1 MKTSALII
9 ALGASLTLPNLA
21 LAEDSVLQQLRG
33 ESDIVASSYTTIEPL
48 QDIQVQPVKWNKPAW
63 TSSGDK
69 PAGFSANAQTSSAGG
84 SSSYGSDINFE
95 AVIAWNSE
103 NVFRGLQESKQTIAG
118 GIEISSASLYGGVW
132 AVAPVADS
140 FGAYQ
145 DRIDIYAGYGFDLS
159 DTIQADIGVTG
170 YIRPD
175 NGLLFAYDD
184 SAEIYAG
191 ISLGGE
197 YNPAFYAF
205 YDFILERFIFE
216 ASAEYIIPI
225 ARTDLV
231 FGGTLGYSND
241 NGFDFGYA
249 QANVE
254 VIQNFNRNL
263 SIGIGAHFAAATE
276 TTFLQGLA
284 LSGKNS
290 TWFGLRL
297 RASQ

>member
-9 ALGASLTLPNLA
+9 ILGASLALPGFAFAADNI
-21 LAEDSVLQQLRG
+21 LQQLR
-33 ESDIVASSYTTIEPL
+33 SDVYEPTASYDRMALVQNSQIEPM
-48 QDIQVQPVKWNKPAW
+48 QRSKSTWMVSD
-63 TSSGDK
+63 DK
-69 PAGFSANAQTSSAGG
+69 PSGFSAKAQTNNSGNY
-84 SSSYGSDINFE
+84 SSYGSDINLE
-95 AVIAWNSE
+95 AVITWNSE
-103 NVFRGLQESKQTIAG
+103 NVFRGLQESKQNIAG
-118 GIEISSASLYGGVW
+118 GIEISSANLYGGIW
-132 AVAPVADS
+132 AVKPVADR

-145 DRIDIYAGYGFDLS
+145 DRIDIYAGYGFDLN

-184 SAEIYAG
+184 SVEAYAG

-197 YNPAFYAF
+197 YNPALYAF
-205 YDFILERFIFE
+205 YDFVLERFVFE

-249 QANVE
+249 QADVE
-254 VIQNFNRNL
+254 IVHNFNRNL
-263 SIGIGAHFAAATE
+263 SIGIGGHFAASTE

>member
-9 ALGASLTLPNLA
+9 VLGTSLASSNVA
-21 LAEDSVLQQLRG
+21 LAEGSVLQQLRS
-33 ESDIVASSYTTIEPL
+33 ESAIAVSSDSTIEPL
-48 QDIQVQPVKWNKPAW
+48 QNIQVQPVKWNEPVLMV
-63 TSSGDK
+63 SGDK
-69 PAGFSANAQTSSAGG
+69 TPGFSAKVQTSS
-84 SSSYGSDINFE
+84 SSDYSSYGSDINFE
-95 AVIAWNSE
+95 AIITWNSE
-103 NVFRGLQESKQTIAG
+103 NIFRGFQESKQTIAG
-118 GIEISSASLYGGVW
+118 GVEISSANLYGGVW

-140 FGAYQ
+140 FDAYQ
-145 DRIDIYAGYGFDLS
+145 DRVDIYAGYGFDLN
-159 DTIQADIGVTG
+159 DTLQADIGVTG
-170 YIRPD
+170 YIRPQ
-175 NGLLFAYDD
+175 NGAVFAYDD
-184 SAEIYAG
+184 SIEAYAG

-205 YDFILERFIFE
+205 YDFVLERFIFE

-231 FGGTLGYSND
+231 FGGTLGYSNN

-249 QANVE
+249 QADVE
-254 VIQNFNRNL
+254 IVQNFSRNL
-263 SIGIGAHFAAATE
+263 SIGIGGHFAAATE
-276 TTFLQGLA
+276 TTFLQGLV

>member
-9 ALGASLTLPNLA
+9 AFGMLLANPGFA
-21 LAEDSVLQQLRG
+21 LATDNILQQLR
-33 ESDIVASSYTTIEPL
+33 SDADDPNASYDKMALVQNSQIETM
-48 QDIQVQPVKWNKPAW
+48 QRSKSTWM
-63 TSSGDK
+63 SSDDK
-69 PAGFSANAQTSSAGG
+69 PSGFSAKAQSGNL
-84 SSSYGSDINFE
+84 SSYSPSGSDINFE
-95 AVIAWNSE
+95 TVITWNSE
-103 NVFRGLQESKQTIAG
+103 NVFRGLQESKQNIAG
-118 GIEISSASLYGGVW
+118 GIEISSANLYGGVW
-132 AVAPVADS
+132 AVTPVADS

-170 YIRPD
+170 YIRPGS
-175 NGLLFAYDD
+175 GLLFAYDD
-184 SAEIYAG
+184 SVEAYAG

-197 YNPAFYAF
+197 YNPALYAF
-205 YDFILERFIFE
+205 YDFVLERFVFE

-231 FGGTLGYSND
+231 FGGTVGYSND

-249 QANVE
+249 QADVE
-254 VIQNFNRNL
+254 VVHNFNRNL
-263 SIGIGAHFAAATE
+263 SIGIGGHFAAATE

>member
-1 MKTSALII
+1 MKTSVLII
-9 ALGASLTLPNLA
+9 ALGVSLAIPGFSFAN
-21 LAEDSVLQQLRG
+21 DSILQQLRDEADG
-33 ESDIVASSYTTIEPL
+33 YIISDNTIK
-48 QDIQVQPVKWNKPAW
+48 QVQNIQVQPVQWSKPVW
-63 TSSGDK
+63 MSSGDK
-69 PAGFSANAQTSSAGG
+69 PQGFSAKAQSGNL
-84 SSSYGSDINFE
+84 SSYSPSGSNINLE
-95 AVIAWNSE
+95 AVIAWDSE
-103 NVFRGLQESKQTIAG
+103 NIFRGLQESKQTIAG
-118 GIEISSASLYGGVW
+118 GIEISSANLYGGVW

-140 FGAYQ
+140 FSAYQ
-145 DRIDIYAGYGFDLS
+145 DRIDIYAGYGFDLNN
-159 DTIQADIGVTG
+159 TIQADIGVAG
-170 YIRPD
+170 YIRPQ

-184 SAEIYAG
+184 SIEAYAG

-205 YDFILERFIFE
+205 YDFVLERFVFE

-231 FGGTLGYSND
+231 FGGTLGYSDD

-249 QANVE
+249 QADVE
-254 VIQNFNRNL
+254 IVQNFNRNL
-263 SIGIGAHFAAATE
+263 SISVGGHFAAATE